1 MVAAVSEL
9 GGGAAAMARCCG
21 SLGCGKSEREKRQK
35 RVRASQEGER
45 VSESGERAPD
55 LFSLAC
61 GRGDTV
67 AARSGER

>member
-1 MVAAVSEL
+1 MVHSGTARVRERRGRVSEE
-9 GGGAAAMARCCG
+9 GG
-21 SLGCGKSEREKRQK
+21 
-35 RVRASQEGER
+35 R